1 VQLAAW
7 IFICAGLVYG
17 AFALPVILAWNL
29 RSFFVALVALSLCYQ
44 GFALLRRKKDA
55 WKGAL
60 ASSIV
65 LMLAGTAML
74 AMILSPLGTLTR
86 EDSIPVEVRPTLI
99 ALATVTMAFALA
111 AGAIFLA
118 RRGESRRVRL
128 DTSVKD

>member
-1 VQLAAW
+1 VKLAAW
-7 IFICAGLVYG
+7 IFICAGLIYG
-17 AFALPVILAWNL
+17 AFALPVILALNL
-29 RSFFVALVALSLCYQ
+29 RSFLVALVALSLCYQ

-74 AMILSPLGTLTR
+74 VMILSPLGTLTS
-86 EDSIPVEVRPTLI
+86 EDSIPVEIRPTLI

-128 DTSVKD
+128 DTSGKE